1 MPSPPIDVYSQQTSL
16 SDPFR
21 RITPHLDVQAAGEP
35 ALGIEQVART
45 AETLANRKAHA
56 DAATQAANTATDLR
70 IETMKGFQAAKENA
84 APDAAGFTDAMLADF
99 DKTTKTIATAH
110 ADNPL
115 VGQYLQPHINQLR
128 EHLAQSSIDF
138 EARQRVAYRADSAIQ
153 NANKAAAVVEA
164 DPTQITEAGAP
175 IIQQINQAGF
185 EPETRLKLM
194 RAVDDTLSLAGARGL
209 ANSNPRAVLDQLAH
223 PEQAGQIIAGLTP
236 QQREVIQGHAQQKL
250 VQQTGD
256 GIVNVYRQIGPSA
269 GAQAFAS
276 IDKSDLPDFLK
287 DQVRQHVLAGINQ
300 WQGEARQAN
309 QAQIIKLEEGLNSG
323 QPPPDARQQIYS
335 LHNRGVYGPEE
346 TATKLAQA
354 DRAELARAGDDAS
367 IAWADQAYKGDVD
380 HPNGRPL
387 DAENGDVKKA
397 IDGLFNHYAGQLQA
411 GSPEWVSRAA
421 DIAHRTGV
429 APDSAVS
436 WSRAQL
442 ISGDPKLAATGAD
455 MLARLQ
461 EAAPRGAPFAVDT
474 KTEALAR
481 QVVDFV
487 RGGVD
492 PVTAVN
498 LARKNTAI
506 GEPERKFLEAK
517 WQQKVPEK
525 NFESM
530 AANAVVAQLKDDPR
544 FKPGMFSSVPTP
556 SRELATEYGNLVH
569 DYFLYT
575 DGNLEQSQQL
585 AAAAVRRTW
594 GVTEVNG
601 KREIMPYAPEAMF
614 PGLTADQVRA
624 DIAKLSGEL
633 PGVDVSK
640 IRLTP
645 TAQTARSGGLLWS
658 LTAPNQYGAYDVVT
672 GKNGN
677 PRTYHLPVTAQDQ
690 QNELDAAR
698 AKAFGTAR
706 AMQQQRIESERLQQ
720 QALDAEMKQSQ
731 APGSLRYR

>member
-1 MPSPPIDVYSQQTSL
+1 MPSPPIDIYSQQTSL
-16 SDPFR
+16 ADPFR
-21 RITPHLDVQAAGEP
+21 RITPHEDVQSAGEP
-35 ALGIEQVART
+35 AMGLEQVART
-45 AETLANRKAHA
+45 AESLQVRKQHA
-56 DAATQAANTATDLR
+56 DASTAAANTATDLR
-70 IETMKGFQAAKENA
+70 IETMKGFQAAKESA

-99 DKTTKTIATAH
+99 DKTTKTIQTAN
-110 ADNPL
+110 ANDPL
-115 VGQYLQPHINQLR
+115 VSQYLQPHINQLR
-128 EHLAQSSIDF
+128 EHLAQSSIDW

-164 DPTQITEAGAP
+164 DPTQITDAGAP
-175 IIQQINQAGF
+175 IINQIQQGGF

-194 RAVDDTLSLAGARGL
+194 RSVDDTLSLAGARGL
-209 ANSNPRAVLDQLAH
+209 ANANPRAVLDQLEH
-223 PEQAGQIIAGLTP
+223 PDQAGQIIAGLTP
-236 QQREVIQGHAQQKL
+236 AQREVIQGHAQQKL

-269 GAQAFAS
+269 GSQAFAS
-276 IDKSDLPDFLK
+276 IDKADLPDALK

-300 WQGEARQAN
+300 WQGESRQAN

-323 QPPPDARQQIYS
+323 QPPTDARQQIYS
-335 LHNRGVYGPEE
+335 LHNKGVYGPEE

-367 IAWADQAYKGDVD
+367 IAWAEQAYRGDVD

-397 IDGLFNHYAGQLQA
+397 VDGLFNHYAGQLQA
-411 GSPEWVSRAA
+411 GTPEWVSRAA

-442 ISGDPKLAATGAD
+442 ISGDPQSAATGAD
-455 MLARLQ
+455 TLARLQ
-461 EAAPRGAPFAVDT
+461 EAAPRGAPFAIDT

-487 RGGVD
+487 HGGVD
-492 PVTAVN
+492 PATAVN

-506 GEPERKFLEAK
+506 AEPERKFLEAK
-517 WQQKVPEK
+517 WQQQVPEK

-530 AANAVVAQLKDDPR
+530 AANAVVAQFKDDPR

-569 DYFLYT
+569 EYFLYT
-575 DGNLEQSQQL
+575 NGNLEQSQEL
-585 AAAAVRRTW
+585 AGAAVSRTW

-601 KREIMPYAPEAMF
+601 KRELMPYAPETMF

-633 PGVDVSK
+633 PDTDVSK

-645 TAQTARSGGLLWS
+645 TAETARTGGRLWQ
-658 LTAPNQYGAYDVVT
+658 LTAPDKFGAYDIVT

-677 PRTYHLPVTAQDQ
+677 PRLYQLPVTAGDQ

-698 AKAFGTAR
+698 VKAFGTAR
-706 AMQQQRIESERLQQ
+706 AMQESRQESERLQQ
-720 QALDAEMKQSQ
+720 QALDAEMQQSA